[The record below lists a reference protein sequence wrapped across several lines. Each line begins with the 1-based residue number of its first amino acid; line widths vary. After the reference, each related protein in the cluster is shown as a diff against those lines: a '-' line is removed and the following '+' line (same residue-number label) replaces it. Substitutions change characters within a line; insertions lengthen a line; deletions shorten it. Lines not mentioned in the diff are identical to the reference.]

1 MDRLLVAGWDAGC
14 IIKMSQ
20 LAAERS
26 SARTHTGARRARH
39 MFFVLGKFLITK
51 KEEEEERGKELD
63 DDDDDDDDDEDRTST
78 EQTPTKAKYHAT

>member
-26 SARTHTGARRARH
+26 SARRARH

-63 DDDDDDDDDEDRTST
+63 DDDDDDDDEDRTST

>member
-1 MDRLLVAGWDAGC
+1 MHNKNEPACGRAL
-14 IIKMSQ
+14 
-20 LAAERS
+20 E
-26 SARTHTGARRARH
+26 RTHAHGRAPRH

-78 EQTPTKAKYHAT
+78 EQTPTKAKNHAT